1 MNLKS
6 HIRNVKDFVRKMELK
21 LLTTPRLILKILSP
35 EDFIYTFENNSE
47 SEIKKILGHNS
58 DEEYL
63 KEKNKYENGYTTYN
77 RSFKYFQI
85 IKKNSGTI
93 IGGCGFHNWYPDHRR
108 AELGYVIT
116 EEEFKGKRIM
126 SEALEVVIDYG
137 FNKLNL
143 HRIEALVGT
152 NNIPSLKLMGKF
164 NFVKEGV
171 LRQHY
176 FVNNQ
181 FEDSVIFSKLHSD

>member
-1 MNLKS
+1 M
-6 HIRNVKDFVRKMELK
+6 K
-21 LLTTPRLILKILSP
+21 LESLTTPRIILKIFSP
-35 EDFIYTFENNSE
+35 EDFIYVFENYSE
-47 SEIKKILGHNS
+47 NEIKKILGHHS

-85 IKKNSGTI
+85 IEKESNVI

-116 EEEFKGKRIM
+116 KEEYKGKGIM
-126 SEALEVVIDYG
+126 SEVLETVIDYG
-137 FNKLNL
+137 FKKMNL
-143 HRIEALVGT
+143 HRIEALIGT
-152 NNIPSLKLMGKF
+152 QNIPSLKLVAKF
-164 NFVKEGV
+164 KFVKEGV

-181 FEDSVIFSKLHSD
+181 FEDSVIFSKLVTE

>member
-1 MNLKS
+1 MNFEVF
-6 HIRNVKDFVRKMELK
+6 N
-21 LLTTPRLILKILSP
+21 TNRLILKILSP
-35 EDFIYTFENNSE
+35 DDFKYIFENNSKL
-47 SEIKKILGHNS
+47 EIKKILGHNS
-58 DEEYL
+58 DEEFL

-77 RSFKYFQI
+77 RSFIYFQI
-85 IKKNSGTI
+85 IEKDSNTI

-116 EEEFKGKRIM
+116 KEEFKRKGIM

-152 NNIPSLKLMGKF
+152 QNIPSLKLVAKF
-164 NFVKEGV
+164 NFIKEGV

-176 FVNNQ
+176 FVDSQ
-181 FEDSVIFSKLHSD
+181 FEDSVMFSKLVVE